1 MSDGH
6 PSFQVANY
14 GPLYRLT
21 DAGPF
26 QVRPAMTRDEYLEH
40 LRRQI
45 EAKAHAVGEGFKFT
59 KLPQPSTDFI
69 ATRLRWATILQ
80 TVAGAWR
87 WEISGGRGHIS
98 RVVVQEPP
106 DSKRLNIEIRVGL

>member
-1 MSDGH
+1 MSDGQ

-21 DAGPF
+21 DAGLV

-45 EAKAHAVGEGFKFT
+45 EAKAHAVGEGYQFFK
-59 KLPQPSTDFI
+59 LSERPVNLAAD
-69 ATRLRWATILQ
+69 RLRWASALQ
-80 TVAGAWR
+80 AVEGAWR
-87 WEISGGRGHIS
+87 WSISGGRGRIS
-98 RVVVQEPP
+98 RVVVQQPP
-106 DSKRLNIEIRVGL
+106 DSGRIDINIEVKL